1 MLITT
6 KKDKTILIDGGEDN
20 NILLPYLLDIGI
32 RKIDYIIIS
41 HFDSDHYAGITPILG
56 KIKINNILIS
66 GQSERNAGFEEFIKV
81 AYKYKINIV
90 KVRAGN
96 NVTVDKDTNINILW
110 PTEISLK
117 TEDLNENSIVAKINY
132 KGTTILC
139 TGDIS
144 EKVEKILL
152 DTYKNNTLEADIL
165 KIAHHGSKTSSS
177 ADFLEKVKPKISL
190 IGVGK
195 NNKFRHP
202 TEEVIENLKK
212 VGSKVYRTD
221 EGGEISIVID
231 KKGRIKIRRF
241 LE

>member
-1 MLITT
+1 
-6 KKDKTILIDGGEDN
+6 
-20 NILLPYLLDIGI
+20 
-32 RKIDYIIIS
+32 
-41 HFDSDHYAGITPILG
+41 
-56 KIKINNILIS
+56 
-66 GQSERNAGFEEFIKV
+66 
-81 AYKYKINIV
+81 
-90 KVRAGN
+90 
-96 NVTVDKDTNINILW
+96 
-110 PTEISLK
+110 
-117 TEDLNENSIVAKINY
+117 
-132 KGTTILC
+132 LC

-177 ADFLEKVKPKISL
+177 AEFLEKVKPKISL